1 MNAFTTRHLS
11 SPATTAPPGPAAG
24 LLVTMQNLDREAG
37 TFQGIRDGKTAYLT
51 IHHRHASRRPQRTHA
66 GRVRG
71 FAYD

>member
-1 MNAFTTRHLS
+1 
-11 SPATTAPPGPAAG
+11 
-24 LLVTMQNLDREAG
+24 MQNLDREAG